1 MKGNEHVSEELR
13 QWMAALQAQG
23 VELWAEGGQLHFRA
37 PPGALSAET
46 RQQLAGRRA
55 ELLAALG
62 DKAAPAPPASG
73 GVADLLARLAR
84 LDIRLSVDGD
94 KLNVS
99 APKGA
104 LTPALREELGR
115 RKEEVKAH
123 LGAQAGAGAAP
134 ARSALP
140 PLVPVPRQADMP
152 VSHTQQRLWFLR
164 QVDPH
169 SHAYNIPAVLRFTG
183 ALDDGALER
192 ALQMLVVRHESL
204 RTRFVTVQ
212 GEPRCVI
219 EAQTPLAIERID
231 LSHLRGEALAAASTR
246 AAEGV
251 VQKPFDLTRAPLL
264 HVGLIREAADRHV
277 LAIAIDHIVS
287 DGLSIGIF
295 MLEFQSL
302 YTHLVTGQEPNLAPP
317 PVQYHDYAEWERQAF
332 AQGALDEH
340 AAFWKRELQDLPSL
354 LQLPTDRPRPP
365 VQTTRGARRTL
376 QLSPELS
383 QRLKAFGRQEGV
395 TLYMVLM
402 SAFQV
407 LLHRYSGETDIAIG
421 SAIANRNRTE
431 VEHVIGF
438 FANNL
443 VLRADLSGNPS
454 VRELMARVRDRALKA
469 YQHQAM
475 PFDMLVDLLGTRREL
490 DHSPLFQVLFVLQ
503 HMQLTGLDL
512 PDLRCEPVELEVKSA
527 RFDLAVDVF
536 DIPQGLRCYFEYNA
550 DLFDDSTIAR
560 WQGHYERLLRGF
572 IDAPEARIADLHLLT
587 PAEERQLLLDWNA
600 TAQDYPRQQTVHGLF
615 EVQAARTP
623 EAVAVRFEEQ
633 ALGYGELNA
642 RANRLAHHL
651 RSLGAGAGSLVGVWM
666 ERGLDMVVAVLGIL
680 KAGAAYVPLDPAFP
694 KDRLDY
700 MMEDAELG
708 IVVTQS
714 ALADGLPDGVHGVR
728 LDAGEAE
735 LAALSPLNPPAIAG
749 PHDLAYVIYTS
760 GSTGRPK
767 GVMLEHRSVV
777 NFLLSMQREP
787 GIGAQDRFVAV
798 TTLSFDIAG
807 LEIHGPLTVGGTVVL
822 AARATALDGLRLAQL
837 LDRHEATL
845 LQATP
850 ATWRLLLDSGWRG
863 RPGLKMLCGG
873 EGLPRELA
881 DKLIAT
887 GGELWNMYGPTETT
901 IWSTVQRITDTA
913 RGISIGR
920 PIANTQVYV
929 LEPSGLPAPI
939 GVGGELCIGGDGLAR
954 GYRHR
959 DELTAEKFV
968 TLALPGVG
976 PTRVYRTGDVVRFL
990 ADGRLEFVG
999 RRDHQV
1005 KVRGFRIELGE
1016 IETVLSRHPGLKG
1029 NVVHVREDTPG
1040 DQRLVAY
1047 VVPEAGARPE
1057 AEAMRATLRAQL
1069 PEYMVPGQ
1077 FVVLEAFPLTPN
1089 GKVDR
1094 KALPVPEAA
1103 APSEADEVAEALMSP
1118 VQRQVAALW
1127 REILKIDRVGLH
1139 ANFFDIGGHSLL
1151 LVRLQAAL
1159 KREFGQEIAL
1169 VELFQRT
1176 TVAAQAQ
1183 RLGAPVG
1190 ASSALER
1197 ARARA
1202 AKQIQG

>member
-1 MKGNEHVSEELR
+1 M
-13 QWMAALQAQG
+13 
-23 VELWAEGGQLHFRA
+23 
-37 PPGALSAET
+37 
-46 RQQLAGRRA
+46 
-55 ELLAALG
+55 
-62 DKAAPAPPASG
+62 
-73 GVADLLARLAR
+73 
-84 LDIRLSVDGD
+84 
-94 KLNVS
+94 
-99 APKGA
+99 
-104 LTPALREELGR
+104 
-115 RKEEVKAH
+115 
-123 LGAQAGAGAAP
+123 
-134 ARSALP
+134 
-140 PLVPVPRQADMP
+140 
-152 VSHTQQRLWFLR
+152 
-164 QVDPH
+164 
-169 SHAYNIPAVLRFTG
+169 
-183 ALDDGALER
+183 
-192 ALQMLVVRHESL
+192 
-204 RTRFVTVQ
+204 
-212 GEPRCVI
+212 
-219 EAQTPLAIERID
+219 
-231 LSHLRGEALAAASTR
+231 
-246 AAEGV
+246 
-251 VQKPFDLTRAPLL
+251 
-264 HVGLIREAADRHV
+264 
-277 LAIAIDHIVS
+277 
-287 DGLSIGIF
+287 
-295 MLEFQSL
+295 
-302 YTHLVTGQEPNLAPP
+302 
-317 PVQYHDYAEWERQAF
+317 
-332 AQGALDEH
+332 
-340 AAFWKRELQDLPSL
+340 
-354 LQLPTDRPRPP
+354 
-365 VQTTRGARRTL
+365 
-376 QLSPELS
+376 
-383 QRLKAFGRQEGV
+383 
-395 TLYMVLM
+395 
-402 SAFQV
+402 
-407 LLHRYSGETDIAIG
+407 
-421 SAIANRNRTE
+421 
-431 VEHVIGF
+431 
-438 FANNL
+438 
-443 VLRADLSGNPS
+443 
-454 VRELMARVRDRALKA
+454 
-469 YQHQAM
+469 
-475 PFDMLVDLLGTRREL
+475 
-490 DHSPLFQVLFVLQ
+490 
-503 HMQLTGLDL
+503 
-512 PDLRCEPVELEVKSA
+512 
-527 RFDLAVDVF
+527 
-536 DIPQGLRCYFEYNA
+536 
-550 DLFDDSTIAR
+550 
-560 WQGHYERLLRGF
+560 
-572 IDAPEARIADLHLLT
+572 
-587 PAEERQLLLDWNA
+587 
-600 TAQDYPRQQTVHGLF
+600 HGLF

-735 LAALSPLNPPAIAG
+735 LAALSPLNPPAAAG

-837 LDRHEATL
+837 LDWHEATL

-968 TLALPGVG
+968 TLELPGVG
-976 PTRVYRTGDVVRFL
+976 LTRVYRTGDVVRFL

>member
-1 MKGNEHVSEELR
+1 MSD
-13 QWMAALQAQG
+13 
-23 VELWAEGGQLHFRA
+23 
-37 PPGALSAET
+37 T
-46 RQQLAGRRA
+46 A
-55 ELLAALG
+55 ELMKRLAAL
-62 DKAAPAPPASG
+62 DIQLK
-73 GVADLLARLAR
+73 
-84 LDIRLSVDGD
+84 LDGERLSV
-94 KLNVS
+94 N

-104 LTPALREELGR
+104 ITPALREELAG
-115 RKEEVKAH
+115 RKEEVLAW
-123 LGAQAGAGAAP
+123 LRAQGAAEAGRATRAP
-134 ARSALP
+134 LP
-140 PLVPVPRQADMP
+140 LRPVPRGADMP
-152 VSHTQQRLWFLR
+152 VSHTQQRLWFMR
-164 QVDPH
+164 RMDPN
-169 SHAYNIPAVLRFTG
+169 SHAYNISNVMRLTGPLDEAVL
-183 ALDDGALER
+183 ER
-192 ALQMLVVRHESL
+192 SLNDIVARHESL
-204 RTRFVTVQ
+204 RTRFTERD
-212 GEPRCVI
+212 GEPRCVV
-219 EAQTPLAIERID
+219 EPRARVELERID
-231 LSHLRGEALAAASTR
+231 LTHLQDADREAAAIE
-246 AAEGV
+246 AAQAVGMR
-251 VQKPFDLTRAPLL
+251 PFDLSRAPLL
-264 HVGLIREAADRHV
+264 HTAVIRSAPDVHLFVFV
-277 LAIAIDHIVS
+277 LDHIVS
-287 DGLSIGIF
+287 DGLSVGIF
-295 MLEFQSL
+295 MHELQSL
-302 YTHLVTGQEPNLAPP
+302 YTRHATGSSDGLGDLPI
-317 PVQYHDYAEWERQAF
+317 QYIDYVEWERAGF
-332 AQGALDEH
+332 EQGALDEH
-340 AAFWKRELQDLPSL
+340 VAFWKRQLAGLPSM

-365 VQTTRGARRTL
+365 VQTTRGTRRAL
-376 QLSPELS
+376 QMPLDLSD
-383 QRLKAFGRQEGV
+383 RIKAFGRGEGT
-395 TLYMVLM
+395 TLFMVLL
-402 SAFQV
+402 SAFQA
-407 LLHRYSGETDIAIG
+407 LLHRYSGESDFAVG
-421 SAIANRNRTE
+421 SAIANRNRSE
-431 VEHVIGF
+431 IEPVIGF
-438 FANNL
+438 FANNI
-443 VLRADLSGNPS
+443 VLRANLEGNPT
-454 VRELMARVRDRALKA
+454 VRELMARVRETALKSYA
-469 YQHQAM
+469 HQEM
-475 PFDMLVDLLGTRREL
+475 PFDMLVDVIGARREL

-503 HMQLTGLDL
+503 HFSLTGLTLDKL
-512 PDLRCEPVELEVKSA
+512 QCQVLEMPLTTA

-536 DIPQGLRCYFEYNA
+536 DVPNLGLRVYFEYNS
-550 DLFDDSTIAR
+550 DLFDEATIVR
-560 WQGHYERLLRGF
+560 LQGHFEQLLRGF
-572 IDAPEARIADLHLLT
+572 IERPDTRIADLPLLT
-587 PAEERQLLLDWNA
+587 PAEERQLLIDWNA
-600 TAQDYPRQQTVHGLF
+600 TTVDYPREQTVHGLF
-615 EVQAARTP
+615 EAQVARTP
-623 EAVAVRFEEQ
+623 QAVAVRFEEQ
-633 ALGYGELNA
+633 SLSYAELNA

-651 RSLGAGAGSLVGVWM
+651 RTLGAGAGSLVGVWM
-666 ERGLDMVVAVLGIL
+666 ERGLDMVVAILGIL

-694 KDRLDY
+694 KDRIDY
-700 MMEDAELG
+700 MMEDAELA
-708 IVVTQS
+708 IVVTQA

-728 LDAGEAE
+728 LDASEAE
-735 LAALSPLNPPAIAG
+735 LVAQSPLNLPASAG
-749 PHDLAYVIYTS
+749 PTDLAYVIYTS

-767 GVMLEHRSVV
+767 GVMLEHRAVV

-787 GIGAQDRFVAV
+787 GITAQDRFVAV

-837 LDRHEATL
+837 LERHEATL

-863 RPGLKMLCGG
+863 RPGMKMLCGG

-920 PIANTQVYV
+920 PIANTEVYV

-954 GYRHR
+954 GYRQR

-968 TLALPGVG
+968 TLDLPGVG
-976 PTRVYRTGDVVRFL
+976 PTRVYRTGDVVRYL

-1016 IETVLSRHPGLKG
+1016 IETVLSRHPGIKS

-1047 VVPEAGARPE
+1047 VVPTPGATPE

-1077 FVVLEAFPLTPN
+1077 FVVLDAFPLTPN

-1094 KALPVPEAA
+1094 KALPVPEAS

-1127 REILKIDRVGLH
+1127 RGILKLDRVGLH

-1159 KREFGQEIAL
+1159 KREFGQEIPL

-1176 TVAAQAQ
+1176 TVAAQAD

-1190 ASSALER
+1190 ANTALER